1 MEETE
6 HGIDAGVKRW
16 LLLAIIGVCILLVYD
31 ILVMASGM
39 GWIPQDVLIS
49 LFLLIEILSISG
61 LILVAMGFH
70 ALYSIYD
77 RALSRIAFFG
87 FIIAPILLVMRILP
101 PFFGNIWVSLAASLI
116 LFACVH
122 PRHNWSIGRCD
133 CLHLRWRSFPDFGH
147 STCNDDPNR
156 WPLSY
161 VDFCRCNICL
171 DLLQRPRH
179 HKVTGSNI
187 PWAGKK
193 EMEDR
198 LPLSQ
203 Q

>member
-101 PFFGNIWVSLAASLI
+101 PFFGIWVSLAASLI
-116 LFACVH
+116 LLLGAIAFFDLRNEGTIPFVLAFILVIIGVFADVIAYTFGGGVF
-122 PRHNWSIGRCD
+122 PILDIALAMMIRIAGR
-133 CLHLRWRSFPDFGH
+133 FPMWIFVGATFAWTF
-147 STCNDDPNR
+147 SKGRAIT
-156 WPLSY
+156 
-161 VDFCRCNICL
+161 
-171 DLLQRPRH
+171 
-179 HKVTGSNI
+179 K
-187 PWAGKK
+187 
-193 EMEDR
+193 
-198 LPLSQ
+198 
-203 Q
+203 